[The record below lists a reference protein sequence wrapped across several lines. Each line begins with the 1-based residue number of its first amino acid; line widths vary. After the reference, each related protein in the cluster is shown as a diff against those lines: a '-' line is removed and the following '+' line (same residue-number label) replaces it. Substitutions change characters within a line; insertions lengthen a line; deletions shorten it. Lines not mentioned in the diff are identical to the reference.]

1 VAPFARVRES
11 GNDYGGA
18 NLTPRVAVSRRTLW
32 WAIVATLLAAFLWA
46 FYYVFVLWVTPGT
59 APSAILSYPFLA
71 GGVAYAAWAIA
82 SGHRREFVSLWA
94 DPKAWARVS
103 LLFGMQVSVLATTY
117 LAGPVDASLLSL
129 IGDVVLTPI
138 VVALALGAYRAR
150 IVSPLFALGIVVS
163 LAGGTM
169 AIVGGRSLSAVQGW
183 GWLAVL
189 GVPVTVAFY
198 FLLTARANLRQ
209 APSAVVGQS
218 MLAAGLLTVV
228 FAPIFPGG
236 WSGLATVAPLPMVL
250 LALCG
255 LTSFFL
261 APALY
266 FLALDRVG
274 LVLPPML
281 MTGIPVF
288 TLLLSAGVLG
298 IALPIVG
305 VLGIPVAVVGAVLAL
320 SRESTTPHEERPPSA
335 APGGEGERLTA
346 NR

>member
-1 VAPFARVRES
+1 M
-11 GNDYGGA
+11 
-18 NLTPRVAVSRRTLW
+18 AVGRRTLG

-46 FYYVFVLWVTPGT
+46 TYYVFVLWVTPGT
-59 APSAILSYPFLA
+59 APSSILSYPFIF
-71 GGVAYAAWAIA
+71 GGVAYAGWAVGT
-82 SGHRREFVSLWA
+82 GHRREFLSLWT
-94 DPKAWARVS
+94 DPKAWMRIG
-103 LLFGMQVSVLATTY
+103 LLFGMQVSVLAATY

-138 VVALALGAYRAR
+138 VVALLLGAYRAH
-150 IVSPLFALGIVVS
+150 IATPLFAIGIVVS

-169 AIVGGRSLSAVQGW
+169 AIVGGQSLSAVQGW

-189 GVPVTVAFY
+189 GVPITVAFY
-198 FLLTARANLRQ
+198 FLLTARANRTM

-228 FAPIFPGG
+228 LAPILPGG
-236 WSGLATVAPLPMVL
+236 WHGLVVVAPVPTLL

-255 LTSFFL
+255 ITSFFL

-266 FLALDRVG
+266 FVALDEVG

-298 IALPIVG
+298 IALPLIG
-305 VLGIPVAVVGAVLAL
+305 LLGIPVVVLGAVLAL
-320 SRESTTPHEERPPSA
+320 RGESVFPNEGRPDPPA
-335 APGGEGERLTA
+335 AGE
-346 NR
+346 